1 MNRKPPYDR
10 RMPPVIG
17 ITTRPRTIATS
28 GGQLGAD
35 TLQHTYRDS
44 VARGGGVPLP
54 LSPVRT
60 EHVNLLLDRID
71 GLVLTGGGDIAPET
85 YGGSR
90 DEAMYGIDEE
100 RDAFEFALTLG
111 ASERRMPVLAI
122 CRGLQVVNVALGGTL
137 IEDIPS
143 FNGSSHHAVRGD
155 GVFTPHQQVTLEEGS
170 LLARAIGSTHLH
182 VNSIHHQA
190 IREVAAGLRVV
201 GRSADGIIEAI
212 QAEDDSWPLLAV
224 QWHPEYLGDAG
235 DPASQALFSALV
247 AAASGARSLR

>member
-1 MNRKPPYDR
+1 
-10 RMPPVIG
+10 MPPVIG

-60 EHVNLLLDRID
+60 DHVGLLLDRLD
-71 GLVLTGGGDIAPET
+71 GLVLTGGGDVAPEA

-90 DEAMYGIDEE
+90 SEATYGIDDE
-100 RDAFEFALTLG
+100 RDAFEFALAIG
-111 ASERRMPVLAI
+111 AKERRMPVLAI

-155 GVFTPHQQVTLEEGS
+155 GVFTPHQQVTLDEGC
-170 LLARAIGSTHLH
+170 LLARVVGSTRLH

-190 IREVAAGLRVV
+190 IQDVAAGLRVV
-201 GRSADGIIEAI
+201 GRSADGIIEAV
-212 QAEDDSWPLLAV
+212 QAEDDTWPLLAV

-235 DPASQALFSALV
+235 DEASRALFSAL
-247 AAASGARSLR
+247 AGAASGARSVG